1 MEQLGPEHKEV
12 TERVVAMVR
21 EIEQSNPNPNPN
33 PNPKP
38 KPKPNPN
45 QVREIEQWW
54 AQLQQESAAPPPA
67 EAEAPAS
74 SRSKRLDRQ
83 LSDAT
88 SRLFGREGKAADGAE
103 QAAPAAT
110 APAGEVKVAD
120 GAKQGRQL
128 GRQLTFSSV

>member
-67 EAEAPAS
+67 EADAPAS
-74 SRSKRLDRQ
+74 SRAKRR
-83 LSDAT
+83 LSSAT
-88 SRLFGREGKAADGAE
+88 SRLFGREVKIADGAAE
-103 QAAPAAT
+103 AAPAAN
-110 APAGEVKVAD
+110 APAGEVKVAN
-120 GAKQGRQL
+120 GAKL

>member
-1 MEQLGPEHKEV
+1 M
-12 TERVVAMVR
+12 
-21 EIEQSNPNPNPN
+21 
-33 PNPKP
+33 
-38 KPKPNPN
+38 
-45 QVREIEQWW
+45 REIEQWW

-74 SRSKRLDRQ
+74 SRAKRR

-88 SRLFGREGKAADGAE
+88 SRLFGREVKMAEGGAE
-103 QAAPAAT
+103 AAPAAT

>member
-1 MEQLGPEHKEV
+1 
-12 TERVVAMVR
+12 
-21 EIEQSNPNPNPN
+21 
-33 PNPKP
+33 
-38 KPKPNPN
+38 
-45 QVREIEQWW
+45 VREIEQWW

-74 SRSKRLDRQ
+74 SRSKRR

-103 QAAPAAT
+103 EAAPAAT